1 MSGWRKSLSQFN
13 KNRYFLGTTCGENLI
28 KIFDTKE
35 FVEDDD
41 EEEEEEQGDDDENE
55 KEENEQE
62 DDSEES
68 EEDEQEDDSE
78 ESEKE
83 GSEDS
88 DSDEEDSDDSDS
100 DDKPKKKRGFQPVT
114 KSQSLIQNKK
124 SKRKSFFD
132 DLQRRRV

>member
-68 EEDEQEDDSE
+68 E
-78 ESEKE
+78 KE
-83 GSEDS
+83 GSEDSDSNEKEEDS

>member
-41 EEEEEEQGDDDENE
+41 EEEEEQGDDDENE
-55 KEENEQE
+55 KEEN
-62 DDSEES
+62 
-68 EEDEQEDDSE
+68 EQEDDSE